1 MLQQIDIPMTI
12 IPYKTETLVSTLPPN
27 EVLLRLHLAT
37 MPAEKREKGS
47 DMVFQGII
55 ADDHFRISQNLRHPN
70 NFVPMIEGTL
80 DETSHGSIIFIKYKL
95 FFSSVMFLVFWT
107 FVTIGVGAF
116 LIFTNNSFWYAGL
129 AFFLGA
135 LNYLIVILN
144 FNKQVGISHNL
155 LLERLNIS
163 N

>member
-1 MLQQIDIPMTI
+1 MTI
-12 IPYKTETLVSTLPPN
+12 IPYKTETVVSTLPAN

-47 DMVFQGII
+47 GAVFQGLI

-70 NFVPMIEGTL
+70 NFVPLIEGTL
-80 DETSHGSIIFIKYKL
+80 DETSHGSIIYIKYKL

-107 FVTIGVGAF
+107 FITIGAGAF
-116 LIFTNNSFWYAGL
+116 LIFVNSNIWYAAL
-129 AFFLGA
+129 AFGLGG

-144 FNKQVGISHNL
+144 FNKQVRISHNL
-155 LLERLNIS
+155 LLEKLNIAD
-163 N
+163 